1 MTKKLDKPHHS
12 NRLLQV
18 MIIVS
23 MVIHVPVL
31 MHIAGI
37 YRSEALRYIEFT
49 LQEIAKPFTRS
60 IPRPRNRV
68 KPPEMQEVRKLTFHQ
83 QHIPKIDVKP
93 VDANLPDTLMES
105 ISVPEGADGP
115 TVGIA
120 DWNPGAIRDFAT
132 RDDYFETVRL
142 KIESKK
148 EYPVAAKNRQIE
160 GRVGVRFV
168 ITSDGF
174 ISSLVLVEAGKYDP
188 LNKAALDAVRAASP
202 LPPPPRKL
210 FSGPVPVEMVM
221 RFELTS

>member
-1 MTKKLDKPHHS
+1 MKNKTDKPNHS
-12 NRLLQV
+12 SRLLQI

-37 YRSEALRYIEFT
+37 YHSEALSYIEFT

-68 KPPEMQEVRKLTFHQ
+68 KPPEVQEVKKLTLHQ
-83 QHIPKIDVKP
+83 QRIPKIEINK

-105 ISVPEGADGP
+105 ISVPEGADGAAI
-115 TVGIA
+115 GIA
-120 DWNPGAIRDFAT
+120 DWNPGAIAGFVT
-132 RDDYFETVRL
+132 RDDYFEMVRM

-148 EYPVAAKNRQIE
+148 KYPATAKNRQIE

-168 ITSDGF
+168 ITADGF
-174 ISSLVLVEAGKYDP
+174 ISSLELVLAGKYEP
-188 LNKAALDAVRAASP
+188 LNEAALKAVRAASP

-221 RFELTS
+221 RFELT